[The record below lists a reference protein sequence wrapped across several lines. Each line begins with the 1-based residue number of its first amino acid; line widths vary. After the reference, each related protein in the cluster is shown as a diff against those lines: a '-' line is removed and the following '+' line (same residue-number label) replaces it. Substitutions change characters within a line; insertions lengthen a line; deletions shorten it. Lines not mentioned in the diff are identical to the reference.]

1 MADLD
6 ATFKV
11 QRTRAV
17 GSKIP
22 LTDFSSLN
30 RAISRKITAHGQP
43 IDVLTGSIRT
53 RNPRRSINNARINQE
68 TDPANRVAVF
78 IQMTR
83 GRIRP
88 SGHRTDVARNQL
100 GILRQVFRGRHFHLS
115 RCNRGLEALHVN
127 VTIPRNAEQHNL
139 ALPIGMGQG
148 HHKALQGIRGLP
160 RTILTRI
167 ELVRALH
174 QSIDRRGIGRLTHLN
189 RRNTVERNRLRRG
202 GHHGLGISGV
212 ATRGT
217 HESILTDRAGMKELF
232 GTRAAHRTRHR

>member
-1 MADLD
+1 MTDLN
-6 ATFKV
+6 ATFQV
-11 QRTRAV
+11 QRTRTV

-22 LTDFSSLN
+22 LTDFSSLD
-30 RAISRKITAHGQP
+30 RSISRKITTHGQP
-43 IDVLTGSIRT
+43 IDVLSRSICAG
-53 RNPRRSINNARINQE
+53 NPRRSINNARINQE

-115 RCNRGLEALHVN
+115 GSNRGLEALHVN
-127 VTIPRNAEQHNL
+127 VTITRHAEQHNL

-202 GHHGLGISGV
+202 GHHGLRISGV
-212 ATRGT
+212 TTRGT
-217 HESILTDRAGMKELF
+217 YESILTDRAGMKELF